1 MTFSSLILTLIILT
15 PLLGVLMLF
24 FVDSSNFR
32 KNRNISQFFSF
43 LSLLEI
49 IWIAYHFDSSGDYLQ
64 FVCKKDWVHI
74 LGIQYYLGVSGIN
87 VVLLILTAL
96 LVSFSIAVTS
106 RNIGRPRLFFQLVL
120 LTQVGLLGTFTAQ
133 NFFHWFLFWETVLI
147 PAFFLVKLWGGA
159 DKDSAAMQ
167 FFVYTMF
174 GSVFMFLGFQA
185 LYLANGTFNFNELSV
200 LAKSGELAQ
209 NIASAYAFTG
219 LNQNT
224 LCGIIFFLVLLGFAV
239 KIPLMPFHTWLPV
252 TYTEAP
258 SSVSILLTGLMSKM
272 GMYGFLV
279 IMTPIFPVQMNKWYF
294 LLAFLIV
301 LTVIASAWSA
311 LNQKDIKRML
321 AYSSINHLG
330 YCMLGT
336 LAVAKVLG
344 ITSDPFEDKA
354 FAMDG
359 VVLQM
364 FNHGITAGTLF
375 GFVALIELRSN
386 GDRII
391 SNFRGLRGS
400 APVFSVLF
408 CIATFSSLGL
418 PGLNGFISEFLIF
431 KGAFAMAPVMV
442 LLCGIALVLTALFL
456 LNMIQTMLTGEPNTL
471 SNNFGDL
478 SRNELFC
485 FMPFILLMFI
495 IGVYPGIIINNF
507 ITPSV
512 NLILKLYL

>member
-15 PLLGVLMLF
+15 PLLGALALF
-24 FVDSSNFR
+24 FVDSLSFR
-32 KNRNISQFFSF
+32 KNRNIAQIFSF
-43 LSLLEI
+43 LGLLEI
-49 IWIAYHFDSSGDYLQ
+49 IWLACHFDPSGDYLQ
-64 FVCKKDWVHI
+64 FVFKKDWVHI

-87 VVLLILTAL
+87 IVLLILTAL

-106 RNIGRPRLFFQLVL
+106 RDIERPRLFFQLVL

-147 PAFFLVKLWGGA
+147 PAFFLVKLWGGSN
-159 DKDSAAMQ
+159 KDSAAMQ
-167 FFVYTMF
+167 FFIYTMF

-185 LYLANGTFNFNELSV
+185 LYLANGTFNFNELSA
-200 LAKSGELAQ
+200 LAKSGELSQ
-209 NIASAYAFTG
+209 NITAAFAFTG
-219 LNQNT
+219 LGQNT
-224 LCGIIFFLVLLGFAV
+224 LCGMIFLLVLLGFAV

-258 SSVSILLTGLMSKM
+258 TSVSILLTGLMSKM

-279 IMTPIFPVQMNKWYF
+279 IMAPIFPVQMNEWYL
-294 LLAFLIV
+294 LLAVLIV
-301 LTVIASAWSA
+301 LTVVASAWSA

-336 LAVAKVLG
+336 LAAAKGL
-344 ITSDPFEDKA
+344 TMLPDLFEDRA

-364 FNHGITAGTLF
+364 FNHGITAGALF
-375 GFVALIELRSN
+375 GFVALIEFRTN
-386 GDRII
+386 GNRVMAD
-391 SNFRGLRGS
+391 FRGLRSS

-418 PGLNGFISEFLIF
+418 PGLNGFVSEFLIF
-431 KGAFAMAPVMV
+431 KGAFAITPIVV

-485 FMPFILLMFI
+485 FLPFILLMFI
-495 IGVYPGIIINNF
+495 IGIFPNIIINNF

-512 NLILKLYL
+512 NLILKLYF